1 MIGNE
6 LMENI
11 INKISKFND
20 INIKTEIIPLDE
32 SIKILENGGKTT
44 LQIKHESETLN
55 NETFSKLNRKGID
68 INNINKIEQLKESES
83 VKIEYD
89 IEELKFPWTKLDKL
103 KKQNRLFKYADI
115 LALKYNLIQTEK
127 ILLKNLLINCKIK
140 IEYDIFSAEITNI
153 PSLKFNEKTRNF
165 HYSDNKIV
173 DLKPLSGRV

>member
-68 INNINKIEQLKESES
+68 IK
-83 VKIEYD
+83 
-89 IEELKFPWTKLDKL
+89 KF
-103 KKQNRLFKYADI
+103 Y
-115 LALKYNLIQTEK
+115 
-127 ILLKNLLINCKIK
+127 
-140 IEYDIFSAEITNI
+140 
-153 PSLKFNEKTRNF
+153 
-165 HYSDNKIV
+165 
-173 DLKPLSGRV
+173 